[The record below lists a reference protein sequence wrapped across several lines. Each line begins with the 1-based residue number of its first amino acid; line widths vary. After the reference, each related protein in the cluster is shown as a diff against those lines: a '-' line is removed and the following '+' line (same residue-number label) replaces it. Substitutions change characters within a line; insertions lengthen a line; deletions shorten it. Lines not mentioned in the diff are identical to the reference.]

1 MPQAAAAEAA
11 AAKEAAAA
19 AEAAAK
25 EAAAAAEAAAKEEAA
40 AAATAAAETVAE
52 EVAAVPLVDGRTAS
66 NTFEPVSAVG
76 SREESLPILPSSA
89 PHPQCTRGQ
98 RRVHI
103 FSCAHKSTPARRAW
117 PAPSDGS
124 TWIAVAEWKR
134 QRWPIRNAA

>member
-40 AAATAAAETVAE
+40 AAAAAAAETVAE

-66 NTFEPVSAVG
+66 NTFEPVSAGLPGGVAAD
-76 SREESLPILPSSA
+76 SPILRASPTVYARAAAGAHIQLRTQKHASTTSVA
-89 PHPQCTRGQ
+89 GSV
-98 RRVHI
+98 RRLDLDR
-103 FSCAHKSTPARRAW
+103 SC
-117 PAPSDGS
+117 
-124 TWIAVAEWKR
+124 
-134 QRWPIRNAA
+134 

>member
-1 MPQAAAAEAA
+1 VPQAAAAEAA

-40 AAATAAAETVAE
+40 AAAAAAAETVAE

-76 SREESLPILPSSA
+76 SPRGVAADSPILRASPTVYARAAAGAHIQLRTQKHASTTSVA
-89 PHPQCTRGQ
+89 GSV
-98 RRVHI
+98 RRLDLDR
-103 FSCAHKSTPARRAW
+103 SC
-117 PAPSDGS
+117 
-124 TWIAVAEWKR
+124 
-134 QRWPIRNAA
+134 